1 MGVLKMSK
9 RESDGSIKNAVHNNA
24 IGDGMTGDTVN
35 GDNQLGDKPES
46 QEALLK
52 LFTDFEGGLPHHE
65 ADWKFKYMKMESR
78 YEEEKMACV
87 YNIMEK
93 NKFRKETE
101 DLQTQLK
108 KLETT
113 KERLEENE
121 VLKTRIQKM
130 ETYICHL
137 QLQNEEFKAQ
147 HEVMKMQCNEM
158 KMESEDLKNQN
169 EEVAAQNEE
178 IKTENEEL
186 KIKLEELNIQNE
198 EMKNEIFILKEM
210 DEENE
215 EKLKNEL
222 EKLANQ
228 NQLLKNENE
237 DKEEKIEN
245 LRKSIKSLEDTL
257 DQHQAKIDVGKMKIL
272 VELLKIQIEMLNT
285 NIEENEEVMK
295 KMEEENIKLKT
306 EGTLL
311 QNKNEELKTKIKAVE
326 KEEVQDHQK
335 ILENVE
341 LFGNKS
347 FSISDPIQIN
357 PNSINSSIGTIRE
370 TYRLQFDFKLPEERL
385 QEDETCLI
393 SLAGDSK
400 CHGCSK
406 DMQSFIIFKSVW
418 SESKKTLFFT
428 FRRDGLVFQ
437 EDFSFNT
444 EDMSMEGEN
453 AKSRNE
459 WHRVTL
465 TQIEDEDEFRILI
478 FFDSE
483 NIVDEPNDSPQ
494 TWSNS
499 LIQSFNKSDSF
510 LLNNL
515 CFYTN

>member
-9 RESDGSIKNAVHNNA
+9 RESDGSIKNAAHNNA
-24 IGDGMTGDTVN
+24 IGDT
-35 GDNQLGDKPES
+35 QLGDKPES

-93 NKFRKETE
+93 NKLRKETE

-158 KMESEDLKNQN
+158 KVESEDLKTRN

-178 IKTENEEL
+178 TKTENEEL

-257 DQHQAKIDVGKMKIL
+257 DQHQAKKIDVGQMKIL

-285 NIEENEEVMK
+285 
-295 KMEEENIKLKT
+295 
-306 EGTLL
+306 
-311 QNKNEELKTKIKAVE
+311 KIKAAE

-335 ILENVE
+335 ILENVD

-370 TYRLQFDFKLPEERL
+370 TYGLQFDFKLPEERL

-444 EDMSMEGEN
+444 EDISMEGEKI
-453 AKSRNE
+453 KSRNE

>member
-1 MGVLKMSK
+1 MGSSK
-9 RESDGSIKNAVHNNA
+9 NVKARIRRKYKNAAHNNA
-24 IGDGMTGDTVN
+24 I

-93 NKFRKETE
+93 NKLRKETE

-158 KMESEDLKNQN
+158 KVESEDLKNQN

-257 DQHQAKIDVGKMKIL
+257 DQHQAKKIDVGQMKIL

-285 NIEENEEVMK
+285 NIEENEEIMK

-306 EGTLL
+306 ERTQL
-311 QNKNEELKTKIKAVE
+311 QNQNEELKTKIKAAE

-335 ILENVE
+335 ILENVD

-370 TYRLQFDFKLPEERL
+370 TYRLQFDFKLPEESL

-437 EDFSFNT
+437 EDYSFNT
-444 EDMSMEGEN
+444 EDIPMEGEN
-453 AKSRNE
+453 VKIKSRNE

>member
-9 RESDGSIKNAVHNNA
+9 RESDGSIKNAAHNNA
-24 IGDGMTGDTVN
+24 IGDT
-35 GDNQLGDKPES
+35 QLGDKPES

-93 NKFRKETE
+93 NKLRKETE

-137 QLQNEEFKAQ
+137 QP
-147 HEVMKMQCNEM
+147 
-158 KMESEDLKNQN
+158 
-169 EEVAAQNEE
+169 
-178 IKTENEEL
+178 ENEEL

-257 DQHQAKIDVGKMKIL
+257 DQHQAKKIDVGQMKIL

-285 NIEENEEVMK
+285 NIEENEEIMK

-306 EGTLL
+306 EGAQL
-311 QNKNEELKTKIKAVE
+311 QNQNEELKTKIKATE

-444 EDMSMEGEN
+444 EDISMEGEKI
-453 AKSRNE
+453 KSRNE